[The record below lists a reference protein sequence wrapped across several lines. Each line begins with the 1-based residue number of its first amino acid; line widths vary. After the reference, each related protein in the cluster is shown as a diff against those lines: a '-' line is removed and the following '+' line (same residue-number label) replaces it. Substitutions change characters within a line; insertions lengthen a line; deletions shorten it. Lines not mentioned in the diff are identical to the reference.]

1 MTEGLSERIE
11 TNVKRRWL
19 PLWSAMAAVVVFY
32 GLGERLYAHPAP
44 FSFIDVRLTSNE
56 LEVTA
61 VLHVWDVAYEY
72 GIEDPND
79 LLDPAIL
86 RLRANDLG
94 RLIAGRF
101 ELHADGNPITFDDWS
116 FPEIVS
122 SRQSIRLQS
131 TVDLRAA
138 PGHLQLSADLFP
150 YDPNHQTFLNFY
162 EDELT
167 AQAILGGSERDYEY
181 FVGSRQGTIAVLQ
194 RFIPA
199 GVHHILIGP
208 DHLLFLIG
216 LLLLGGSWRQLLF
229 VVTAFTIAHS
239 VTLSMAVLNIL
250 SPPARLVEPVIA
262 LSIVYVGLDN
272 LLARGGK
279 DVRVWIALLFGFIHG
294 FGFASVLREMGLPTG
309 ALGWSLFSFNF
320 GVELGQLMV
329 VLVVAVVLAQIRTRS
344 PRIAD
349 QIAVVGSVGVIIA
362 GAFWFVERVFF
373 SGGVA

>member
-79 LLDPAIL
+79 LLDPTIL

-116 FPEIVS
+116 SPEIVS

>member
-79 LLDPAIL
+79 LLDPTIL